1 MCAREGLGVEEKYTS
16 IGSVQ
21 EECSG
26 TYLFTYSTVTIG
38 SFTETLLY
46 IPQYFILFRDLV

>member
-1 MCAREGLGVEEKYTS
+1 MCAREGLGVEEKYTN

-21 EECSG
+21 EEFPG

-38 SFTETLLY
+38 SFTQTLLY
-46 IPQYFILFRDLV
+46 IAQYFILFRDLV